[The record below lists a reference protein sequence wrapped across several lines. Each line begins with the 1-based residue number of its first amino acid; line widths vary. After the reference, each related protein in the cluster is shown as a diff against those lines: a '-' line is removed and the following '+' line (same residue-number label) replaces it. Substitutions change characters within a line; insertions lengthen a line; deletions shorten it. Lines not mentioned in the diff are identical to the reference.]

1 MPAALVG
8 ISHSPLIG
16 KNDPAPDVL
25 AAVDEAVTGARAF
38 IGAFAPDLVVLYAPD
53 HYNGFFYREMPPFCL
68 ATEAG
73 AVGDFGSAAGPLSV
87 DGEAARALADGALAR
102 GVDLTVSARMTVD
115 HGFVQPLQVLF
126 GGIDQVPVVPI
137 FVNGV
142 AAPFGPVS
150 RIRALGTAIGLA
162 AADLDRRVLFIG
174 SGGLSHDPPVP
185 ILAGAPPRVA
195 DALIEGH
202 PPTPEQ
208 RARGEERVVQ
218 AGRAYAGGST
228 SMIAINPA
236 WDELVL
242 DTFAGGRLEDVDAW
256 TVEWMGAEGGGSGHE
271 TRAWIAAFAS
281 LAATGAYSMTSRFYR
296 PIPEWIAGF
305 AVATALPSGQR
316 DEGLTARPGG
326 LPPKP

>member
-1 MPAALVG
+1 MPTALVG
-8 ISHSPLIG
+8 LSHSPLIG
-16 KNDPAPDVL
+16 KNDPAADVV
-25 AAVDEAVTGARAF
+25 AAVDEAVANARSF
-38 IGAFAPDLVVLYAPD
+38 IREFAPDLVVLYAPD

-68 ATEAG
+68 ATEAH
-73 AVGDFGSAAGPLSV
+73 AVGDFGSAAGALSV
-87 DGEAARALADGALAR
+87 DSAAATALAAGALEQ

-150 RIRALGTAIGLA
+150 RVRALGTAVGRA
-162 AADLDRRVLFIG
+162 AADLGRRVLFLG

-185 ILAGAPPRVA
+185 VLAGAPPRVA

-218 AGRAYAGGST
+218 AGRAYADGST
-228 SMIAINPA
+228 TMIPINPV
-236 WDELVL
+236 WDQLVL
-242 DTFAGGRLEDVDAW
+242 DTFAGGRLEDVDSW

-271 TRAWIAAFAS
+271 TRTWVAAFSS
-281 LAATGAYSMTSRFYR
+281 LAASGPYAMTSRFYR

-305 AVATALPSGQR
+305 AVATALPLG
-316 DEGLTARPGG
+316 DG
-326 LPPKP
+326 